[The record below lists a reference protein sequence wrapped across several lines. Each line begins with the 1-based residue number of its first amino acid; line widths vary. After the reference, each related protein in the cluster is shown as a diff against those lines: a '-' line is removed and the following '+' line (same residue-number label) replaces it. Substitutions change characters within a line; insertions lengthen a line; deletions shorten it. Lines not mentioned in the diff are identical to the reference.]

1 MEELVHWYMGTGPCT
16 RAPDVPAAKV
26 EGLWGQMYQMYQMYQ
41 CTSPQ
46 VGVKDVA
53 FFLTKLE

>member
-1 MEELVHWYMGTGPCT
+1 MEELVHWYMGTGACT

-26 EGLWGQMYQMYQMYQ
+26 EMYQMYQMYQ